1 MKHKLGKIEGLSVHV
16 REGEYIDKA
25 LRRLKKKVRDSGI
38 LQTLKEKEYYEK
50 PTTKRK
56 RKKAAAVN
64 RWQKYVQSQKLPSK
78 SR

>member
-1 MKHKLGKIEGLSVHV
+1 MKHKSGKLEGLSVYV
-16 REGEYIDKA
+16 REGEFIDKA

-38 LQTLKEKEYYEK
+38 LQLLKEKEYYEK

-56 RKKAAAVN
+56 RKHAAAIN
-64 RWQKYVQSQKLPSK
+64 RWQKYVQTQKLPTK

>member
-1 MKHKLGKIEGLSVHV
+1 MKYKTSKFEGLSVHV

-25 LRRLKKKVRDSGI
+25 LRRLKKKVRESGI

-50 PTTKRK
+50 PTTKKK
-56 RKKAAAVN
+56 RKKAAAIN
-64 RWQKYVQSQKLPSK
+64 RWQKYVQSQQLPTK

>member
-1 MKHKLGKIEGLSVHV
+1 MKYKTGKIEGLSVYV

-38 LQTLKEKEYYEK
+38 LQLLKEKEYYEK

-64 RWQKYVQSQKLPSK
+64 RWQKYVNSQQLPTK
-78 SR
+78 RR